1 MRHAALALAL
11 VAGAVAQAA
20 HAQVKLPFSPP
31 PRLAVASGVD
41 PKTDSLECAYHTVRF
56 IWEIQTLTEKRD
68 GVDVR
73 TAMPVRR
80 NIFESRVVSIPLD
93 KARVFDAA
101 GQELS
106 KAEVILRLTP
116 DSVIALSADGNP
128 VDPLYLKALAKD
140 TLVVASIDYAVNN
153 VDASGASPA
162 IYAAPMPYTPGA
174 VDSVVEF
181 NAPAYTPAPAYADPA
196 PIPAIPAPPVRQPG
210 TGAPTQPPLY
220 QDSRPVTPTSSSN
233 SPYPTT
239 TTPFAPVPAPTLE
252 DADAPSGA
260 PTPVLAH

>member
-162 IYAAPMPYTPGA
+162 IYPAPMPMLRARSTA
-174 VDSVVEF
+174 
-181 NAPAYTPAPAYADPA
+181 
-196 PIPAIPAPPVRQPG
+196 
-210 TGAPTQPPLY
+210 
-220 QDSRPVTPTSSSN
+220 SSN
-233 SPYPTT
+233 STRPRTRRRR
-239 TTPFAPVPAPTLE
+239 
-252 DADAPSGA
+252 
-260 PTPVLAH
+260 PTPILLPYQLYQPRPYGSLARALRRSRRCTRTRAR